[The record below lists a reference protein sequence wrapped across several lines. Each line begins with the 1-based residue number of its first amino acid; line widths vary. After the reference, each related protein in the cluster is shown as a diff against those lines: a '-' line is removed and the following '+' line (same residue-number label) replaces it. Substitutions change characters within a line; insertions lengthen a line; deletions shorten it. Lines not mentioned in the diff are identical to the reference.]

1 MDYIFILRPIIGAII
16 GLITNWIA
24 VKMLFKPIKPVKIGK
39 FRLPFTPG
47 LIPKNMPRIADAIG
61 NSVSNDLLNAET
73 LKEALLSE
81 HIKGTVKQKIID
93 SLNTLEYNNNS
104 IKTTLLNQISEE
116 NYNKIYD
123 TASNKL
129 TNTIF
134 ERVKEAN
141 LGAIVAEQISEAAEE
156 KFKGSMLGHL
166 GGNALA
172 NVISHTAEEKVDAYI
187 DEHGIDTISEMV
199 HNELD
204 SLTNESISS
213 IATTIAESEIDL
225 VSILMNVYENTI
237 NEKLESVL
245 EEVNISKIVSD
256 KINTMDVKEVERI
269 ILQIMKKELN
279 ALIYLGA
286 LIGFV
291 LGLLNLLF

>member
-1 MDYIFILRPIIGAII
+1 MDYRIILRPIIGAII

-24 VKMLFKPIKPVKIGK
+24 VKMLFKPLKPLKIGK
-39 FRLPFTPG
+39 LRLPFTPG
-47 LIPKNMPRIADAIG
+47 LIPKNMPRIADSIG
-61 NSVSNDLLNAET
+61 DSVSNDLLNAET
-73 LKEALLSE
+73 LKEALLSD
-81 HIKGTVKQKIID
+81 HIKETVKLKIID
-93 SLNTLEYNNNS
+93 SLNTLEYNHSS
-104 IKTTLLNQISEE
+104 IKSILLSQISED

-123 TASNKL
+123 TINNKL

-172 NVISHTAEEKVDAYI
+172 SVISHTAEEKVDAYI
-187 DEHGIDTISEMV
+187 NEHGIDTISEMV
-199 HNELD
+199 QNELNTLSD
-204 SLTNESISS
+204 ESVSK

-225 VSILMNVYENTI
+225 VDILMNVYEKLI
-237 NEKLESVL
+237 NEKIESVL

-256 KINTMDVKEVERI
+256 KINSMDVKEVEKI

-286 LIGFV
+286 LIGFI

>member
-116 NYNKIYD
+116 NYNKVYD